1 MNEKN
6 IKINDLT
13 NIKTD
18 IILNH
23 YIDTLNLNKIKGG
36 DVKCE
41 SRKAAVLL
49 CNNSCD
55 SSL

>member
-1 MNEKN
+1 MNGKN

-23 YIDTLNLNKIKGG
+23 YIETLNLNKIKGG

-41 SRKAAVLL
+41 SRKTTILL